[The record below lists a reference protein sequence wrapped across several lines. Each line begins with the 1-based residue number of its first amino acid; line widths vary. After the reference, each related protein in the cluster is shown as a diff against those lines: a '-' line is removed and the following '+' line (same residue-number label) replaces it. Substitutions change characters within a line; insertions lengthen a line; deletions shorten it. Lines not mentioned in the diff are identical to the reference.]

1 MFVQFFLIIL
11 REIFD
16 KLLDVYLLVI
26 CLSCDGRQSNGQKQT
41 IFCLSVRLLLASL
54 SPSIFE
60 FVSAKKIFLEIM
72 LERNT
77 EVSKRGQKGR
87 FSPLIDNHQK
97 GFHTEKKTAG
107 GVFQTGTSQNTKY
120 APDPPPYQWSCL
132 LLPTKN

>member
-60 FVSAKKIFLEIM
+60 FVPAKKIFLDIM
-72 LERNT
+72 LDRNT

-97 GFHTEKKTAG
+97 GFHTEKKTVG
-107 GVFQTGTSQNTKY
+107 GVSQTGTSQNTKY
-120 APDPPPYQWSCL
+120 APDPSPPPSMEL
-132 LLPTKN
+132 FVIAN